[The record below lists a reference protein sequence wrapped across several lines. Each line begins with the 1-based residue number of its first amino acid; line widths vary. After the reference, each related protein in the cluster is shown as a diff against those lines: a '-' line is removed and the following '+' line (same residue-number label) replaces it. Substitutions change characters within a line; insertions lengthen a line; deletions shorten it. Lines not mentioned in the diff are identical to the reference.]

1 MRQILDRLRALPAR
15 GAALL
20 GVGVGLFALLSGLT
34 LGGLPAGGIGYAI
47 GFARGFAAADRQAEI
62 NRLARDAAEARVDAA
77 NARQAADEARADA
90 LSNAA
95 AAALAGKQAHAFA
108 LDLSSRGPAPGC
120 VFNAA
125 DLARL
130 HDDAW
135 AVQRRARRPRAATA
149 R

>member
-1 MRQILDRLRALPAR
+1 MRQILDRLRAPPGR

-34 LGGLPAGGIGYAI
+34 LAGLPAGGIGYALGYAK
-47 GFARGFAAADRQAEI
+47 GFSAADRQEEI
-62 NRLARDAAEARVDAA
+62 NKLARDAAEARVDAT
-77 NARQAADEARADA
+77 NARRARDEARADA

-95 AAALAGKQAHAFA
+95 AAALAGRQAHAFA

-120 VFNAA
+120 ALSPA
-125 DLARL
+125 DIARL

-135 AVQRRARRPRAATA
+135 AVQRRARRPRTAAG